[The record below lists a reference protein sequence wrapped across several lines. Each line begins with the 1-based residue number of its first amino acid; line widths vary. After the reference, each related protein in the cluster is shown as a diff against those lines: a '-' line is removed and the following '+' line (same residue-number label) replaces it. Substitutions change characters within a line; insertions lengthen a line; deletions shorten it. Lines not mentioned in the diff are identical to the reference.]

1 MFNYWKIYKKN
12 CLSLSDCKYEGVT
25 LLNLPVEVSFELRYT
40 IEWRLVDGIKFRP
53 KRSGYGQV

>member
-1 MFNYWKIYKKN
+1 MYVYRPVRKCN
-12 CLSLSDCKYEGVT
+12 GVT
-25 LLNLPVEVSFELRYT
+25 LFNLHLEVSPQLRYT